1 MCWKRRL
8 RQYIR
13 DIGIDIIKYLQYIME
28 CGGFMNYKFKYKN
41 TAFELADNGI
51 AINTLSV
58 EEGGF

>member
-1 MCWKRRL
+1 
-8 RQYIR
+8 
-13 DIGIDIIKYLQYIME
+13 ME

-58 EEGGF
+58 EESGF